1 MSCSLKRHCFE
12 KISSD
17 FDIRLE
23 TLSFEELARDK
34 QLKDEKRRP
43 NANSINLERDI
54 EEYQLVIIDEA
65 HNYRNPDSPTRAD
78 ALRTF
83 LYGRRKDV
91 LMLTATPVNNS
102 LWDLYH
108 LTRFFLKQDT
118 FLANKGILSIK
129 DRFDQAMRTN
139 PNSLSPDILYPIID
153 ATTVKRT
160 RQFIQKYYRN
170 DQVKI
175 EGVYQPIVFPQPKA
189 ISIRYDINK
198 LAPGLFDL
206 IELYFDPDNRMSC
219 FC

>member
-1 MSCSLKRHCFE
+1 MIVADEVGLGKTFIAGEILNIYKQRRQRALLVCPAALRDTAWKQFQ
-12 KISSD
+12 SD

-139 PNSLSPDILYPIID
+139 PNS
-153 ATTVKRT
+153 
-160 RQFIQKYYRN
+160 
-170 DQVKI
+170 
-175 EGVYQPIVFPQPKA
+175 
-189 ISIRYDINK
+189 
-198 LAPGLFDL
+198 
-206 IELYFDPDNRMSC
+206 
-219 FC
+219 